1 MADIYQDGTDNALK
15 KRYTISVLSE
25 DRPGLLN
32 RVTIIFTRRKINIE
46 SINVSSSE
54 VPGVSRYILVINVTR
69 HQAEKVVNQI
79 RKIIEVL
86 GAFLYEEDEIYY
98 QELALYKEP
107 TKIFLHG
114 NKIENIVRANNARIL
129 VIEEDYIVIEK
140 TGHKNE
146 TLKLFNLL
154 NEYGVLEF
162 VRSGRVSITKSI
174 RQTQKYLDELENAT
188 AIQSINLNG
197 KDKYGKN

>member
-1 MADIYQDGTDNALK
+1 MSDIYQDSTDTALR

-32 RVTIIFTRRKINIE
+32 RVTIIFTRRKLNIE
-46 SINVSSSE
+46 SINVSTSE
-54 VPGVSRYILVINVTR
+54 VPGVSRYTLVANTTKD
-69 HQAEKVVNQI
+69 QAEKVVNQI
-79 RKIIEVL
+79 RKLVEVL

-98 QELALYKEP
+98 QEIALYKVP

-114 NKIENIVRANNARIL
+114 NKIENLVRSNSARIL

-140 TGHKNE
+140 TGHKHE
-146 TLKLFNLL
+146 TQQLFNLL

-162 VRSGRVSITKSI
+162 VRSGRVAISKSK
-174 RQTQKYLDELENAT
+174 RRTQHYLDELENSET
-188 AIQSINLNG
+188 HILNSNG
-197 KDKYGKN
+197 QDKYGKN

>member
-1 MADIYQDGTDNALK
+1 MSDIYQDYTETALR

-32 RVTIIFTRRKINIE
+32 RVTIIFTRRKLNIE
-46 SINVSSSE
+46 SINVSTSE
-54 VPGVSRYILVINVTR
+54 VPGVSRYTLVVNTTR
-69 HQAEKVVNQI
+69 DQAEKVVNQI
-79 RKIIEVL
+79 RKVVEVL

-98 QELALYKEP
+98 QEIALYKVP

-114 NKIENIVRANNARIL
+114 NKIENLVRSNSARIL

-140 TGHKNE
+140 TGHKHE
-146 TLKLFNLL
+146 TQQLFNLL

-162 VRSGRVSITKSI
+162 VRSGRVAITKSK
-174 RQTQKYLDELENAT
+174 RRTQHYLDELENSET
-188 AIQSINLNG
+188 HILNSNG
-197 KDKYGKN
+197 QDKYGKN

>member
-1 MADIYQDGTDNALK
+1 MSDIYQDNNDTALR

-32 RVTIIFTRRKINIE
+32 RVTIIFTRRKLNIE
-46 SINVSSSE
+46 SINVSTSE
-54 VPGVSRYILVINVTR
+54 VPGVSRYTLVVNSSR
-69 HQAEKVVNQI
+69 DQAEKVVNQI
-79 RKIIEVL
+79 RKLIEVL

-98 QELALYKEP
+98 QEIALYKVP

-114 NKIENIVRANNARIL
+114 NKIENLVRSNSARIL

-140 TGHKNE
+140 TGHKQE
-146 TLKLFNLL
+146 TQKLFDLL

-162 VRSGRVSITKSI
+162 VRSGRVAISKSK
-174 RQTQKYLDELENAT
+174 RRTQHYLDELENSET
-188 AIQSINLNG
+188 HVLNSNG
-197 KDKYGKN
+197 QDKYGKN

>member
-1 MADIYQDGTDNALK
+1 MSDIYQDSHEDTLR

-32 RVTIIFTRRKINIE
+32 RVTIIFSRIKLNIE
-46 SINVSSSE
+46 SINVSTSE
-54 VPGVSRYILVINVTR
+54 VPGVSRYTL
-69 HQAEKVVNQI
+69 VVNTTKDIAEQVTKQI
-79 RKIIEVL
+79 RKLVEVL
-86 GAFLYEEDEIYY
+86 GAFVYEEDEIYY
-98 QELALYKEP
+98 QEIALYKVP

-114 NKIENIVRANNARIL
+114 NKIENLVRSNNARIL

-140 TGHKNE
+140 TGHKHE
-146 TLKLFNLL
+146 TQQLFNLL

-162 VRSGRVSITKSI
+162 VRSGRVAISKSK
-174 RQTQKYLDELENAT
+174 RQTQKYIDELENSET
-188 AIQSINLNG
+188 HILNSSNG